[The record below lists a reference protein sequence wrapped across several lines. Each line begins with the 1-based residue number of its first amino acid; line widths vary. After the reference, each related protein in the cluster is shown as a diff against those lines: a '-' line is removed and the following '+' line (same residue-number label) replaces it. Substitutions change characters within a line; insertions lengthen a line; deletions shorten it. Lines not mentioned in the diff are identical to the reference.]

1 MVTQYLYQR
10 NSHSV
15 VVAKIIV
22 LECCPPPECCDMR
35 GLLSFSILYLL
46 HTKPMYGSEIADEL
60 AKRRF
65 DKPNPG
71 TIYPAL
77 KAMEAEGLIRVEDGK
92 ARKKYRL
99 TREGQ
104 KGLRDAARYFVQA
117 YGEIVDEFRAGRV

>member
-1 MVTQYLYQR
+1 M
-10 NSHSV
+10 
-15 VVAKIIV
+15 AKIV
-22 LECCPPPECCDMR
+22 VMECCPPPECCDMR

-65 DKPNPG
+65 DRPNPG

-77 KAMEAEGLIRVEDGK
+77 KAMEAEGLIRLEGGK
-92 ARKKYRL
+92 ARKMYDL
-99 TREGQ
+99 TRDGR